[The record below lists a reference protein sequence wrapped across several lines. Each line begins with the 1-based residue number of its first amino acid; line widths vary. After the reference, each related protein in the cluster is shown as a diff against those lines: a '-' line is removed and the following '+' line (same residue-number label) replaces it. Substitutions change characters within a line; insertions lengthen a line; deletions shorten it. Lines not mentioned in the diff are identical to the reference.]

1 MKINIGFTSSDEYSN
16 LLGVAMISILENNKD
31 TKLCFYVIDYGIS
44 DSNKSLLK
52 TQLKNYNNVELI
64 FIENNSD
71 KLNKI
76 DLNKSKNYE
85 VYTYTRL
92 ILPSLLP
99 DDVETILF
107 LDCDIICSD
116 SLRDLNKIDI
126 SEYYL
131 GAVEESTNYIIK
143 KNAYLSEE
151 DQYFNAGVLLINL
164 KKWREDKIEDVLLDF
179 FYKNQPFYHAE
190 QDVLNYLF
198 VDKIFKLDLKF
209 NLTTWY
215 HNPYYESFFNF
226 VGSQLAYSSK
236 DVELARK
243 NPVFIHFN
251 GGNLYR
257 PWMNKHHPY
266 RDLYEKYMSYSS
278 FEDFLISDNVS
289 FKARLYHLLI
299 TNIHIYF
306 QNL

>member
-179 FYKNQPFYHAE
+179 
-190 QDVLNYLF
+190 L
-198 VDKIFKLDLKF
+198 
-209 NLTTWY
+209 
-215 HNPYYESFFNF
+215 
-226 VGSQLAYSSK
+226 
-236 DVELARK
+236 
-243 NPVFIHFN
+243 
-251 GGNLYR
+251 
-257 PWMNKHHPY
+257 
-266 RDLYEKYMSYSS
+266 
-278 FEDFLISDNVS
+278 
-289 FKARLYHLLI
+289 
-299 TNIHIYF
+299 
-306 QNL
+306 